1 MVEQPT
7 VQQCVGGVHRLADL
21 ARNFHTSR
29 QEEDG
34 AVVVASINVPGK
46 SVSGIILEP
55 LGPCVVV
62 SGHVARGNLLDDAD
76 VGGNVAGVDVDCWT
90 FNDEVVFECVLD

>member
-21 ARNFHTSR
+21 ARNLHTSW

-34 AVVVASINVPGK
+34 AVVIASINVPGK
-46 SVSGIILEP
+46 SVSGI
-55 LGPCVVV
+55 
-62 SGHVARGNLLDDAD
+62 
-76 VGGNVAGVDVDCWT
+76 
-90 FNDEVVFECVLD
+90 VL